1 MKNLARPYALRYI
14 ELAPQTRQAEE
25 LRRGLG
31 I

>member
-1 MKNLARPYALRYI
+1 MKNLARPYGLRYI
-14 ELAPQTRQAEE
+14 ELAPNTPQAEE